1 MHPKTF
7 CIWRK
12 YLLLVRGH
20 RAQQGSGHQW
30 YKEDDS
36 FRAHFSLSIFCAII
50 ISTLNLCSITGGN
63 KWVQWTIGQKRQTES
78 LHAWSLKSEASPS
91 RFWLLFPLQETRTNY
106 IFVSMTYLSVILVSE
121 ERSQRWPFMTL
132 LTQSFWRL
140 GLLLVQAVLIKRT
153 VRKAHFSPWEMT

>member
-7 CIWRK
+7 CIWRE

-50 ISTLNLCSITGGN
+50 ISTLNLCSITEWN

-78 LHAWSLKSEASPS
+78 LHAWSPKSEASPS

-121 ERSQRWPFMTL
+121 ERSQRWPFVTL

-140 GLLLVQAVLIKRT
+140 GCFLFKL
-153 VRKAHFSPWEMT
+153 FSSRGR